1 MIKSY
6 IIIIILFI
14 DRLTLELFNSCIT
27 LYSLFTDIRVQLNDQ
42 LKNLDG
48 RLEIQ
53 QGIVSEFHDV
63 FRRRAEIEANY
74 SKELDKLAKLITNR
88 NKEHKQRYS
97 QDILILILKLIYIVC
112 YITSYQLSF
121 HIHCRRDGWQTFS
134 SVQLWEQLVNH
145 TKKSSRDHAA
155 LSDIYTCHIV
165 QRCNQINEDLQRIYK
180 KVL

>member
-1 MIKSY
+1 M
-6 IIIIILFI
+6 
-14 DRLTLELFNSCIT
+14 

-88 NKEHKQRYS
+88 NKEHKQRYI
-97 QDILILILKLIYIVC
+97 QE
-112 YITSYQLSF
+112 
-121 HIHCRRDGWQTFS
+121 IHS
-134 SVQLWEQLVNH
+134 
-145 TKKSSRDHAA
+145 
-155 LSDIYTCHIV
+155 
-165 QRCNQINEDLQRIYK
+165 CNT
-180 KVL
+180 

>member
-1 MIKSY
+1 MMNEGIVKINSKM
-6 IIIIILFI
+6 L
-14 DRLTLELFNSCIT
+14 DSADLKRLDKQEKENISWTGAVVK
-27 LYSLFTDIRVQLNDQ
+27 DIRVQLNDQ

-88 NKEHKQRYS
+88 NKEHKQR
-97 QDILILILKLIYIVC
+97 
-112 YITSYQLSF
+112 
-121 HIHCRRDGWQTFS
+121 RDGWQTFS

>member
-1 MIKSY
+1 MFQC
-6 IIIIILFI
+6 IIQHRNGLIYNAP
-14 DRLTLELFNSCIT
+14 ELKNVFP
-27 LYSLFTDIRVQLNDQ
+27 DIRVQLNDQ

-88 NKEHKQRYS
+88 NKEHKQR
-97 QDILILILKLIYIVC
+97 
-112 YITSYQLSF
+112 
-121 HIHCRRDGWQTFS
+121 RDGWQTFS

-165 QRCNQINEDLQRIYK
+165 QRCNQINEDYK
-180 KVL
+180 GYIKSVGILAMKFTKKFSRFCTSFIPP

>member
-1 MIKSY
+1 M
-6 IIIIILFI
+6 
-14 DRLTLELFNSCIT
+14 
-27 LYSLFTDIRVQLNDQ
+27 QLNDQ

-97 QDILILILKLIYIVC
+97 QDILILILKLT
-112 YITSYQLSF
+112 TSMLYNKLPIIILYSP
-121 HIHCRRDGWQTFS
+121 
-134 SVQLWEQLVNH
+134 
-145 TKKSSRDHAA
+145 
-155 LSDIYTCHIV
+155 
-165 QRCNQINEDLQRIYK
+165 
-180 KVL
+180 

>member
-1 MIKSY
+1 M
-6 IIIIILFI
+6 
-14 DRLTLELFNSCIT
+14 
-27 LYSLFTDIRVQLNDQ
+27 QLNDQ

-97 QDILILILKLIYIVC
+97 QEILIPISSLKIKIIV
-112 YITSYQLSF
+112 
-121 HIHCRRDGWQTFS
+121 
-134 SVQLWEQLVNH
+134 
-145 TKKSSRDHAA
+145 
-155 LSDIYTCHIV
+155 
-165 QRCNQINEDLQRIYK
+165 
-180 KVL
+180 

>member
-1 MIKSY
+1 MMNEGIVKINSKM
-6 IIIIILFI
+6 LDFA
-14 DRLTLELFNSCIT
+14 DLKRLDKQEKENISWTGAVVK
-27 LYSLFTDIRVQLNDQ
+27 DIRVQLNDQ

-88 NKEHKQRYS
+88 NKEHKQR
-97 QDILILILKLIYIVC
+97 
-112 YITSYQLSF
+112 
-121 HIHCRRDGWQTFS
+121 RDGWQTFS

>member
-1 MIKSY
+1 MYPNLTFFGWVFMIKSY
-6 IIIIILFI
+6 IKIISLVIY
-14 DRLTLELFNSCIT
+14 RLTLELFNSCIT

-88 NKEHKQRYS
+88 NKEHKQRYI
-97 QDILILILKLIYIVC
+97 QEIY
-112 YITSYQLSF
+112 
-121 HIHCRRDGWQTFS
+121 
-134 SVQLWEQLVNH
+134 
-145 TKKSSRDHAA
+145 
-155 LSDIYTCHIV
+155 
-165 QRCNQINEDLQRIYK
+165 
-180 KVL
+180 

>member
-1 MIKSY
+1 M
-6 IIIIILFI
+6 
-14 DRLTLELFNSCIT
+14 
-27 LYSLFTDIRVQLNDQ
+27 QLNDQ

-88 NKEHKQRYS
+88 NKEHKQRYIQEIHS
-97 QDILILILKLIYIVC
+97 CNTQDLIIIS
-112 YITSYQLSF
+112 YITNYQLSF
-121 HIHCRRDGWQTFS
+121 YIHRRRDGWQTFS